1 VFGAELGKYEN
12 CGNNGGG
19 GGDGGCGTIEKV
31 LKTF

>member
-1 VFGAELGKYEN
+1 VFGAKLGKYEN
-12 CGNNGGG
+12 CGNN